1 MARQPGNRRR
11 ALVLTSVA
19 FADVIVRGPEAT
31 VINKISRCLCQMTNS
46 CETTFGGKSQRS
58 DVYSSCLPNIA
69 KDDPSLAPTP
79 MKIHY
84 LAP

>member
-1 MARQPGNRRR
+1 MLNPQRKLLPLQWK
-11 ALVLTSVA
+11 ALPTKPWNCNGHGDSSFDS
-19 FADVIVRGPEAT
+19 FANIFM
-31 VINKISRCLCQMTNS
+31 K
-46 CETTFGGKSQRS
+46 TFGGKSQRS

-84 LAP
+84 LDLDQL

>member
-1 MARQPGNRRR
+1 MFSAS
-11 ALVLTSVA
+11 TS
-19 FADVIVRGPEAT
+19 RE
-31 VINKISRCLCQMTNS
+31 
-46 CETTFGGKSQRS
+46 TFGGKSQRS

>member
-1 MARQPGNRRR
+1 MKFNNFKFSEHRHLQNKAKLR
-11 ALVLTSVA
+11 LS
-19 FADVIVRGPEAT
+19 T
-31 VINKISRCLCQMTNS
+31 V
-46 CETTFGGKSQRS
+46 TFGGKSQRS

>member
-1 MARQPGNRRR
+1 MNDNFKENTQYKVDSCP
-11 ALVLTSVA
+11 
-19 FADVIVRGPEAT
+19 F
-31 VINKISRCLCQMTNS
+31 CNS
-46 CETTFGGKSQRS
+46 QNLTFGGKSQRS